1 MKHKTA
7 NNAGTS
13 LELDAAAG
21 PESRLSLLPV
31 PGHPVIIGAGSKY
44 PLVMRSSHAVRVG
57 AARLRPPDRGPLRL
71 QLSTW
76 RPRSRRPKFCKT
88 VNA

>member
-1 MKHKTA
+1 MKHKAA
-7 NNAGTS
+7 NNTGTS

-21 PESRLSLLPV
+21 LEVRPSLLPTPDH
-31 PGHPVIIGAGSKY
+31 PGIFDAVSKY
-44 PLVMRSSHAVRVG
+44 SLVMSSSHAVRVG